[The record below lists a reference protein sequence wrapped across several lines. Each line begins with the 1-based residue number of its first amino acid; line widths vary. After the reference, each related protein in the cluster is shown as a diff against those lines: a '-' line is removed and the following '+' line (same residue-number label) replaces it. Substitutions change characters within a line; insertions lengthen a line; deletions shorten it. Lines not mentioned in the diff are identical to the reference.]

1 MQAYILMCKY
11 VCVIEQVF
19 LSNGDQT
26 SVLLKREIEQ
36 MGVLLKVKLNRC
48 SVKNRWTNHHTNLL
62 KSYFS
67 VNKWAWFPFKNLRK
81 SYA

>member
-48 SVKNRWTNHHTNLL
+48 SVKNR
-62 KSYFS
+62 
-67 VNKWAWFPFKNLRK
+67 
-81 SYA
+81 